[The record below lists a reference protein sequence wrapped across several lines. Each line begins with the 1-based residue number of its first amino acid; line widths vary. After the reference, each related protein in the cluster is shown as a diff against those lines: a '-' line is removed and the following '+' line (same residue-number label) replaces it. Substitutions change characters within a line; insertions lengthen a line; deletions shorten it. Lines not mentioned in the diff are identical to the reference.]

1 MAKFDLYRSKD
12 GTVLLDCQSDLLD
25 HLNTRLVVPLAFPD
39 DAVQVD
45 RRLNPVLDAHGDE
58 MLMLTHFAA
67 AIPVKQLGARIG
79 SVAEQE
85 WSISAALD
93 VLISGF

>member
-1 MAKFDLYRSKD
+1 MATFDLYRSKD

-25 HLNTRLVVPLAFPD
+25 HLNTRFVVPMAFPD

-45 RRLNPVLDAHGDE
+45 RWLNPVLNVHGDE

-67 AIPVKQLGARIG
+67 PIPVNQLGVRIG
-79 SVAEQE
+79 SVVEQG
-85 WSISAALD
+85 WHISAALD

>member
-25 HLNTRLVVPLAFPD
+25 HLNTRFVVPLAYPD

-45 RRLNPVLDAHGDE
+45 RRLNPLLDVKGDE

-67 AIPVKQLGARIG
+67 AIPVEQLGVRMG
-79 SVAEQE
+79 SVTEQE
-85 WSISAALD
+85 WPISAALD

>member
-1 MAKFDLYRSKD
+1 M
-12 GTVLLDCQSDLLD
+12 LLDCQSDLLD
-25 HLNTRLVVPLAFPD
+25 HLNTRFVVPMAFPD

-45 RRLNPVLDAHGDE
+45 RRLNPVLDVRGDE

-67 AIPVKQLGARIG
+67 AIPVKQLGVRIG

-85 WSISAALD
+85 WRISAALD